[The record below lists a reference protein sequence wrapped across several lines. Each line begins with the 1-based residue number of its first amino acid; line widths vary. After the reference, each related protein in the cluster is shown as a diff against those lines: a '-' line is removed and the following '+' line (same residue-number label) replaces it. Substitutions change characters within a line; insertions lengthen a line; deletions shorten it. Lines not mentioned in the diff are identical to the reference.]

1 MTVIPL
7 LISMTLS
14 ESWNPSDGAV
24 KVVLHVCC
32 GVCAAGVAERLIAE
46 GHEVSGFFYNP
57 NIHPPDEFQRRLEV
71 ARRVAREFGFALEVP
86 PYRPEEWRQEASS
99 LADEPEGGRRCEVC
113 FRLRLAE
120 TYRHMLD
127 RGADAFTTTL
137 TVSPRKPAG
146 VVNRIGREI
155 GGDSFLA
162 RDFKKKAGFQRT
174 IELARR
180 WELYRQ
186 DYCGCIYS
194 VRSG

>member
-1 MTVIPL
+1 M
-7 LISMTLS
+7 
-14 ESWNPSDGAV
+14 

-57 NIHPPDEFQRRLEV
+57 NIHPPDEFERRLEV
-71 ARRVAREFGFALEVP
+71 ARRVAGEFGFALEVP
-86 PYRPEEWRQEASS
+86 SYRQEEWHREADS

-120 TYRHMLD
+120 TYHHILD

-137 TVSPRKPAG
+137 TVGPRKSAG
-146 VVNRIGREI
+146 VINRVGREI
-155 GGDSFLA
+155 DGDSFLV
-162 RDFKKKAGFQRT
+162 RDFKKKAGFQRA
-174 IELARR
+174 IELAKQ

-194 VRSG
+194 MRTG